1 MPRIRAPI
9 RAWAPSWFA
18 AAIRRRPWSTS
29 TPPLTPWR
37 DCSPGHPTRR
47 SATVRGPLPSRGA
60 LLEAD
65 NTAPKPETAGMAL
78 AEVGRFEEAIDI
90 QRTLVQEARRL
101 ERGGEERRLARNLER
116 YERGEACCARV
127 ADVLPPY

>member
-1 MPRIRAPI
+1 MGLGRFAGAKAVLEARLGVAPADDRAAQSLARLLAGAPDASLRDGPRAL
-9 RAWAPSWFA
+9 
-18 AAIRRRPWSTS
+18 AI
-29 TPPLTPWR
+29 
-37 DCSPGHPTRR
+37 
-47 SATVRGPLPSRGA
+47 AGA

-65 NTAPKPETAGMAL
+65 NAAPKAETAAMAL
-78 AEVGRFEEAIDI
+78 SEVGRFEEAINI

-127 ADVLPPY
+127 ADAYPPY